1 MRQQL
6 PLLPRRGAHWLGF
19 LALALIMAGCFQAAG
34 SSVEPTSV
42 DLTALATL
50 TQPTATPFI
59 TAIPTEP
66 AAATTEPPPPVIQP
80 TEIVVTETPL
90 PPTLPPVEPTQPIQ
104 PTTEPATLESA
115 AASGGTGAT
124 PQPPAV
130 EPTSTLFLP
139 PTPTAL
145 PTDSPCEHTVQQG
158 EWFYSIARKYNLD
171 PQLLINANP
180 RLSPNRLQPGDKLI
194 IPNCTPT
201 GAAPAQPTQPADASA
216 VQPTEPPPPGAT
228 TPAPTPIMVTETTY
242 TVVEGD
248 TLGGI
253 ARRYG
258 VTVDDIKRANNL
270 QDDFLRVGQRLVIPV
285 APGN

>member
-1 MRQQL
+1 
-6 PLLPRRGAHWLGF
+6 
-19 LALALIMAGCFQAAG
+19 MAGCFQAAG

-50 TQPTATPFI
+50 TQPTETPFI
-59 TAIPTEP
+59 TAIPTDP
-66 AAATTEPPPPVIQP
+66 VAATTEPPPVVAPP

-90 PPTLPPVEPTQPIQ
+90 PPTLPPVEPT
-104 PTTEPATLESA
+104 EPVVVTQDPNAQGVGSATGSA
-115 AASGGTGAT
+115 GTT
-124 PQPPAV
+124 PQPPVV

-194 IPNCTPT
+194 IPNCTLTSAASAQPSQPT
-201 GAAPAQPTQPADASA
+201 EAGAAPPTQP
-216 VQPTEPPPPGAT
+216 PGAAT
-228 TPAPTPIMVTETTY
+228 LAPTPIMVTETTY

-248 TLGGI
+248 TLGVI

-258 VTVDDIKRANNL
+258 VTVEDIKRANNL
-270 QDDFLRVGQRLVIPV
+270 QNDFLSVGQRLVIPV